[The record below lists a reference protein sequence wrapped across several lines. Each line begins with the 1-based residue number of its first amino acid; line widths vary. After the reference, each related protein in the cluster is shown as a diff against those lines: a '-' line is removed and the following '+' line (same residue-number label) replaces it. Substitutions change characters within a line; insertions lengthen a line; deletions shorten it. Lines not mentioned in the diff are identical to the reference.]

1 MAMKNKEVAE
11 IFRKVAALLEI
22 KGDNP
27 YRIRAY
33 QRAAQNIEALTV
45 DVEEL
50 AAQGKLERIPGI
62 GKDLAQKIKEILE
75 TGTLEKYEELKRE
88 IPPEL
93 LKFLEIPGF
102 GPKKAKLVYEKLGI
116 KTLEELEKA
125 CLEHRLARLP
135 GFGPK
140 TEENILKGLKLLK
153 QKRGRLPLGLVL
165 PWAEEIVA
173 LLKKGS
179 PVDRIDVAG
188 SIRRRRETVKDIDIL
203 VTSKAPLKVMEAF
216 VALPMVEE
224 VLLKGE
230 TKTSVRLKQGIQVDL
245 RVVDPECY
253 GAALAYF
260 TGSKAHNIRI
270 RELGV
275 QRGLKINEYG
285 IFRGQER
292 IGGREEEE
300 VFAAVGLPWIPPE
313 LREDRGEIEAAQA
326 GRLPKLVGYDEVLGD
341 AHVHSKFSDGSASL
355 EEIAAYARRLGLK
368 WVGICDH
375 SQGLKVAGG
384 VPIEKVVEKKKAIE
398 AFNKRSRDVKL
409 LCGTEVDIL
418 SDGSLDYPDEI
429 LKEFDLVIASIHSGF
444 KQDEETLTNRIIAAM
459 KNPFVHCIGHP
470 TGRLIGEREPY
481 PLDLERVI
489 AVAKETGTAL
499 EINAYYKR
507 LDLNDIHTRAAKEAG
522 VKLLIGTDA
531 HLTDQ
536 MSYLHLGVAVARRGW
551 CEPEDILNT
560 LDYRELKKRLK
571 EIVAHKLKLKK

>member
-1 MAMKNKEVAE
+1 MKNKEVAE
-11 IFRKVAALLEI
+11 IFRKIAALLEI

-50 AAQGKLERIPGI
+50 AAKGKLERIPGI

-75 TGTLEKYEELKRE
+75 TGTLQKYEELKRE

-102 GPKKAKLVYEKLGI
+102 GPKKAKMVYEKLGI
-116 KTLEELEKA
+116 KTIEELEKA
-125 CLEHRLARLP
+125 CLEHRLSRLP

-140 TEENILKGLKLLK
+140 TEENILKGIKLLK

-165 PWAEEIVA
+165 PWAEEILD
-173 LLKKGS
+173 LLKKKS
-179 PVDRIDVAG
+179 PVDRIDIAG

-203 VTSKAPLKVMEAF
+203 VTSKNPLRVMEIF
-216 VALPMVEE
+216 VSLPMVDE
-224 VLLKGE
+224 VLLQGE

-292 IGGREEEE
+292 IGGKEEEE

-326 GRLPKLVGYDEVLGD
+326 GKLPQLVKYDEILGD
-341 AHVHSKFSDGSASL
+341 AHVHSKFSDGSASI

-384 VPIEKVVEKKKAIE
+384 IPIEKIMEKKKAIE
-398 AFNKRSRDVKL
+398 AFNRRFKDIKL

-418 SDGSLDYPDEI
+418 SDGSLDYPDEV

-444 KQDEETLTNRIIAAM
+444 KQDEENLTNRLISAL

-470 TGRLIGEREPY
+470 TGRLLGEREPY
-481 PLDLERVI
+481 SVNIERVI
-489 AVAKETGTAL
+489 EVAAETKTAL

-507 LDLNDIHTRAAKEAG
+507 LDLNDIHARAAKEAG

-531 HLTDQ
+531 HIVDQ
-536 MSYLHLGVAVARRGW
+536 MSSIHLGVAVARRGW
-551 CEPEDILNT
+551 CETKDILNT
-560 LDYRELKKRLK
+560 LDYKQFKKHLA
-571 EIVAHKLKLKK
+571 EITLWKLKQKK

>member
-1 MAMKNKEVAE
+1 MKNKEVAE

-75 TGTLEKYEELKRE
+75 TGTLQKYEELKRE

-102 GPKKAKLVYEKLGI
+102 GPKKAKIVYEKLGI
-116 KTLEELEKA
+116 KTIEELEKA

-140 TEENILKGLKLLK
+140 TEENILKGIKLLK

-165 PWAEEIVA
+165 PWAEELVS
-173 LLKKGS
+173 LLKKKS

-203 VTSKAPLKVMEAF
+203 VTSKNPLKVMEIF
-216 VALPMVEE
+216 VSLPMVEE
-224 VLLKGE
+224 VLLQGE

-285 IFRGQER
+285 IFRGQNR

-326 GRLPKLVGYDEVLGD
+326 GTLPRLVGYDEVLGD
-341 AHVHSKFSDGSASL
+341 AHVHSKFSDGSASI
-355 EEIAAYARRLGLK
+355 EEIAAYARKLGLK

-384 VPIEKVVEKKKAIE
+384 VPIEKIMEKKKAIE
-398 AFNKRSRDVKL
+398 AFNKRSKDVKL

-418 SDGSLDYPDEI
+418 ADGKLDYPDEI

-444 KQDEETLTNRIIAAM
+444 KQGEENLTQRIVAAM

-470 TGRLIGEREPY
+470 TGRLLGEREPY
-481 PLDLERVI
+481 PLDMERI
-489 AVAKETGTAL
+489 ISTAKETKTAL

-507 LDLNDIHTRAAKEAG
+507 LDLNDIHARAAKEAG

-531 HLTDQ
+531 HITDQ

-551 CEPEDILNT
+551 CEKDDILNT
-560 LDYRELKKRLK
+560 LNYRQFKKYLKD
-571 EIVAHKLKLKK
+571 IVSWKLKQKS